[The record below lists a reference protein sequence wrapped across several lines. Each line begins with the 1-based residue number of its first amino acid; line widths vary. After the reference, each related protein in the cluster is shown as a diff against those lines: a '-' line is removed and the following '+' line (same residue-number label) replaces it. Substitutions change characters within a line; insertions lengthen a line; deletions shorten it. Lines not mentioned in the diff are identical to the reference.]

1 MASSASN
8 GWLFYGAFKER
19 KSLSL
24 YLICSFRAKCL
35 AKETAMV
42 KNASVKNLVKILIGA
57 AWLDGKIQPEE
68 RQYLQQVAKEKG
80 VAADPEIQPL
90 LNEFR
95 VVQPTKCY
103 EWVREYLGD
112 HPSQEDCQKLLE
124 AISGLIYRDGEVA
137 IEEAKLLTKLQ
148 SLNSANETLHPAY
161 SGVLKQI
168 QKIYRRWVDQH
179 S

>member
-1 MASSASN
+1 MN
-8 GWLFYGAFKER
+8 N
-19 KSLSL
+19 
-24 YLICSFRAKCL
+24 
-35 AKETAMV
+35 T
-42 KNASVKNLVKILIGA
+42 NVKNLVKILIGA

-68 RQYLQQVAKEKG
+68 REYLQQVAQEKG

-95 VVQPTKCY
+95 VVQPTECY

-112 HPSQEDCQKLLE
+112 RPSPEDSQNLLE

-148 SLNSANETLHPAY
+148 SFNQANDTPQPAY
-161 SGVLKQI
+161 SGVLKKI
-168 QKIYRRWVDQH
+168 QKLYRRWVVTQ

>member
-1 MASSASN
+1 
-8 GWLFYGAFKER
+8 
-19 KSLSL
+19 
-24 YLICSFRAKCL
+24 
-35 AKETAMV
+35 MV
-42 KNASVKNLVKILIGA
+42 NNASVKNLVKILIGA
-57 AWLDGKIQPEE
+57 AWIDGKIQPEE
-68 RQYLQQVAKEKG
+68 REYLHQVAQEKG

-95 VVQPTKCY
+95 AVQPSECY

-112 HPSQEDCQKLLE
+112 RPSPEESQNLLE

-148 SLNSANETLHPAY
+148 SFNPTNDTPQPAY
-161 SGVLKQI
+161 SGVLKNI
-168 QKIYRRWVDQH
+168 QKLYRRWVVSQ

>member
-1 MASSASN
+1 
-8 GWLFYGAFKER
+8 
-19 KSLSL
+19 
-24 YLICSFRAKCL
+24 
-35 AKETAMV
+35 MV
-42 KNASVKNLVKILIGA
+42 NNASVKNLVKILIGA

-68 RQYLQQVAKEKG
+68 REYLQQVAQEKG

-95 VVQPTKCY
+95 VVQPTECY

-112 HPSQEDCQKLLE
+112 RPSPEDSQNLLE

-148 SLNSANETLHPAY
+148 SFNQANDTPQPAY
-161 SGVLKQI
+161 SGVLKKI
-168 QKIYRRWVDQH
+168 QKLYRRWVVTQ